1 MVLVTDYAINM
12 ILYIFIKNISNDLSF
27 DTYSPFGVFPY
38 VYSKYIS
45 IGPQSGSVISSNM
58 HYHHHFKWILLVR
71 KHKR

>member
-38 VYSKYIS
+38 VYSNTF
-45 IGPQSGSVISSNM
+45 Q
-58 HYHHHFKWILLVR
+58 LVLKVVR
-71 KHKR
+71 